1 MLFSSSLVTYG
12 RGKGI
17 VVETGM
23 TTEVGKI
30 AGMLSSTEKQ
40 ETPLQ
45 QKLNKLGKTLG
56 IAALVICAVI
66 FVIGLVQGKEPI
78 SMFMTAVSLAVA
90 AIPEGLAAVSTIIL
104 AIVVQK
110 MVKKNAIVK

>member
-23 TTEVGKI
+23 KTEVGKI
-30 AGMLSSTEKQ
+30 AEIISGTEKQ

-45 QKLNKLGKTLG
+45 
-56 IAALVICAVI
+56 
-66 FVIGLVQGKEPI
+66 
-78 SMFMTAVSLAVA
+78 
-90 AIPEGLAAVSTIIL
+90 
-104 AIVVQK
+104 
-110 MVKKNAIVK
+110 KKIK